1 MKTNK
6 CTLDYLKLKEE
17 LEQEN
22 IIIEAVRSRRNR
34 NQKLTYIFL
43 KSMYIKYFVFVDG
56 EGYYSEGEESCVNV
70 YCGNGDTKYGAW
82 FRNFR
87 ELAAELKKINKL
99 GWNKTAVSFIL
110 HLIV

>member
-1 MKTNK
+1 
-6 CTLDYLKLKEE
+6 
-17 LEQEN
+17 
-22 IIIEAVRSRRNR
+22 
-34 NQKLTYIFL
+34 
-43 KSMYIKYFVFVDG
+43 MYIKYFVFVDG

-99 GWNKTAVSFIL
+99 G
-110 HLIV
+110 